1 VSRAPR
7 VGVVLGGGAYLAHGF
22 SAGALAAVADA
33 TGFDPRRA
41 DVLVGTSSGAI
52 SAALLRAGLAPR
64 DLLAQWTGGEVGAAA
79 RAILDRLDPPGA
91 VPPPLAPWT
100 RPAAAPSAPAVLR
113 DAARRPSR
121 VSARAVWFA
130 AMPRGRVPLEPLRR
144 SLHAL
149 LGPAW
154 PPGLRVVAVAV
165 DSGRRVVLDEGAG
178 VAPAVAVAASCAMPG
193 WFAPVPLPTPGGDVG
208 HVDGGVHSATNADVL
223 AGAGLDV
230 LVVCSALGLARPG
243 PAGQGQ
249 RGRPRSGDPA
259 LLVRADHARRL
270 RRELAVVAA
279 APAPPAVLVL
289 EPSAADLDGVGVNS
303 MAVGASRVLARRAGT
318 AAARALADPGAA
330 PAVARLRAAAYQS

>member
-1 VSRAPR
+1 VNRALR

-64 DLLAQWTGGEVGAAA
+64 DLLAQWTGGEVGQAA

-100 RPAAAPSAPAVLR
+100 RPGAAPSAPAVLR
-113 DAARRPSR
+113 AAARRPSR

-130 AMPRGRVPLEPLRR
+130 AMPRGRVSLEPLRR

-154 PPGLRVVAVAV
+154 PPGLRAVAVAV
-165 DSGRRVVLDEGAG
+165 DSGRRVVLDERAG

-230 LVVCSALGLARPG
+230 LVVSSALGLAG
-243 PAGQGQ
+243 AG
-249 RGRPRSGDPA
+249 RWRRRRWGDPA

-270 RRELAVVAA
+270 RRELAAVAA

-289 EPSAADLDGVGVNS
+289 EPAAADLDGVGVNS

-318 AAARALADPGAA
+318 AAARALADPAAA
-330 PAVARLRAAAYQS
+330 PAVALLRAAAYQS